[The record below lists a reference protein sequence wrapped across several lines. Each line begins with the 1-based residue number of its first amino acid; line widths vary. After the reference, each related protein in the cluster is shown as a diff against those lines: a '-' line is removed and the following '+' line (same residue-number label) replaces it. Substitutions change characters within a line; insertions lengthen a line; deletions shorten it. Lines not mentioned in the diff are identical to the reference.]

1 MILWCEMQFLR
12 CEMQNITGRTVRC
25 EMQNITVT
33 PGSFSIIFV
42 VIFVF
47 AFHETSYN
55 IFINDKGVFKCLK

>member
-1 MILWCEMQFLR
+1 
-12 CEMQNITGRTVRC
+12 MQNITGRTVRC

-42 VIFVF
+42 VIFVY

-55 IFINDKGVFKCLK
+55 IFINDKGVFTCLK